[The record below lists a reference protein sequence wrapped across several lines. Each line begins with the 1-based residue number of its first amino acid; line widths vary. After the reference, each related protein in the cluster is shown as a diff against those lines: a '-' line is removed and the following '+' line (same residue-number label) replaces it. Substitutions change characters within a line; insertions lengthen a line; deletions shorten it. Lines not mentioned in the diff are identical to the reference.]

1 MGFVL
6 LLEPILLGVTEWK
19 SHAGVAFLQ
28 LPLKGISFL
37 NN

>member
-6 LLEPILLGVTEWK
+6 LVEPILLGVTEWK
-19 SHAGVAFLQ
+19 SHVGMAFLL
-28 LPLKGISFL
+28 LPLKGLSFL